1 MKIAVT
7 EHQKKFIITESISE
21 EFNSIIERGYN
32 FTKEILEKSAEQ
44 IGINIQFAI
53 TWGASIGG
61 MVGPLN
67 DFIKNTESEMSD
79 IEISLLLTGIIAS
92 YYVDNKE
99 YVKKIL
105 TKIKEEGLSEVFL
118 RVFKKSQELKNAFF
132 DFIESLNITLHKVTN
147 IMSYTFI
154 IPIIPMLY
162 DMATSS
168 NLDGEQISEI
178 AKRLASFGVL
188 TVSGILVKELINK
201 IIKRFKSYINSKVQ
215 YYH

>member
-79 IEISLLLTGIIAS
+79 IEISLLLTVIIAS

-105 TKIKEEGLSEVFL
+105 NKIKEKGLSDVFL

-178 AKRLASFGVL
+178 AKRLVSFGVL

-201 IIKRFKSYINSKVQ
+201 IIKRFNS
-215 YYH
+215 

>member
-44 IGINIQFAI
+44 ININIQFAI

-188 TVSGILVKELINK
+188 TVSGILVRELINK
-201 IIKRFKSYINSKVQ
+201 IIKRFKS
-215 YYH
+215 

>member
-105 TKIKEEGLSEVFL
+105 NKIKEKGLSDVFL

-178 AKRLASFGVL
+178 AKRLVSFGVL

-201 IIKRFKSYINSKVQ
+201 IIKRFNS
-215 YYH
+215 

>member
-105 TKIKEEGLSEVFL
+105 TKIKEKGLSEDFL

-188 TVSGILVKELINK
+188 TVSGILVRELINK
-201 IIKRFKSYINSKVQ
+201 IIKRFKS
-215 YYH
+215 

>member
-67 DFIKNTESEMSD
+67 DFIKKTESEMSD

-105 TKIKEEGLSEVFL
+105 NKIKEEGLSEVFL

-201 IIKRFKSYINSKVQ
+201 IIKRFKS
-215 YYH
+215 

>member
-1 MKIAVT
+1 
-7 EHQKKFIITESISE
+7 
-21 EFNSIIERGYN
+21 
-32 FTKEILEKSAEQ
+32 
-44 IGINIQFAI
+44 
-53 TWGASIGG
+53 
-61 MVGPLN
+61 
-67 DFIKNTESEMSD
+67 MSD

-105 TKIKEEGLSEVFL
+105 NKIKEKGLSDVFL

-178 AKRLASFGVL
+178 AKRLVSFGVL

-201 IIKRFKSYINSKVQ
+201 IIKRFNS
-215 YYH
+215 

>member
-105 TKIKEEGLSEVFL
+105 NKSGYMGGLYTHFFL
-118 RVFKKSQELKNAFF
+118 
-132 DFIESLNITLHKVTN
+132 
-147 IMSYTFI
+147 
-154 IPIIPMLY
+154 
-162 DMATSS
+162 
-168 NLDGEQISEI
+168 
-178 AKRLASFGVL
+178 SF
-188 TVSGILVKELINK
+188 
-201 IIKRFKSYINSKVQ
+201 
-215 YYH
+215 

>member
-61 MVGPLN
+61 MVDPLN

-105 TKIKEEGLSEVFL
+105 NKIKEKGLSDVFL

-178 AKRLASFGVL
+178 AKRLVSFGVL

-201 IIKRFKSYINSKVQ
+201 IIKRFNS
-215 YYH
+215 

>member
-162 DMATSS
+162 DMATNS

-201 IIKRFKSYINSKVQ
+201 IIKRFKS
-215 YYH
+215 

>member
-105 TKIKEEGLSEVFL
+105 IKIKEEGLSEVFL

-162 DMATSS
+162 DMATNS

-188 TVSGILVKELINK
+188 TVSGILVRELINK
-201 IIKRFKSYINSKVQ
+201 IIKRFKS
-215 YYH
+215 

>member
-53 TWGASIGG
+53 TGGASIGG

-105 TKIKEEGLSEVFL
+105 TKIKEKGLSEVFL

-162 DMATSS
+162 DMATGS

-188 TVSGILVKELINK
+188 TVSGILVRELINK
-201 IIKRFKSYINSKVQ
+201 IIKRFKS
-215 YYH
+215 

>member
-105 TKIKEEGLSEVFL
+105 TKIKEKGLSEVFL

-201 IIKRFKSYINSKVQ
+201 IIKRFKS
-215 YYH
+215 

>member
-105 TKIKEEGLSEVFL
+105 NKIKEKGLSDVFL
-118 RVFKKSQELKNAFF
+118 RVFKKSQELKNTFF

-178 AKRLASFGVL
+178 AKRLVSFGVL

-201 IIKRFKSYINSKVQ
+201 IIKRFNS
-215 YYH
+215 

>member
-178 AKRLASFGVL
+178 AKRLSSFGVL
-188 TVSGILVKELINK
+188 TVSGILVKELFNK
-201 IIKRFKSYINSKVQ
+201 IIKRFKS
-215 YYH
+215 

>member
-105 TKIKEEGLSEVFL
+105 TKIKEKGL
-118 RVFKKSQELKNAFF
+118 N
-132 DFIESLNITLHKVTN
+132 SLT
-147 IMSYTFI
+147 
-154 IPIIPMLY
+154 
-162 DMATSS
+162 
-168 NLDGEQISEI
+168 E
-178 AKRLASFGVL
+178 
-188 TVSGILVKELINK
+188 KELSQLNK
-201 IIKRFKSYINSKVQ
+201 YSN
-215 YYH
+215 

>member
-178 AKRLASFGVL
+178 AKRLSSFGVL

-201 IIKRFKSYINSKVQ
+201 IIKRFKS
-215 YYH
+215 

>member
-201 IIKRFKSYINSKVQ
+201 IIKRFKS
-215 YYH
+215 

>member
-162 DMATSS
+162 DMATNS

-188 TVSGILVKELINK
+188 TVSGILVRELINK
-201 IIKRFKSYINSKVQ
+201 IIKRFKS
-215 YYH
+215 

>member
-105 TKIKEEGLSEVFL
+105 NKIKEKGLSDVFL

-132 DFIESLNITLHKVTN
+132 DFIESLNITLHKLTN

-178 AKRLASFGVL
+178 AKRLVSFGVL

-201 IIKRFKSYINSKVQ
+201 IIKRFNS
-215 YYH
+215 

>member
-105 TKIKEEGLSEVFL
+105 TKIKEKGLSEVFL

-162 DMATSS
+162 DMATGS

-188 TVSGILVKELINK
+188 TVSGILVRELINK
-201 IIKRFKSYINSKVQ
+201 IIKRFKS
-215 YYH
+215 

>member
-105 TKIKEEGLSEVFL
+105 TKIKEKGLSEVFL

-178 AKRLASFGVL
+178 AKRLSSFGVL

-201 IIKRFKSYINSKVQ
+201 IIKRFKS
-215 YYH
+215 

>member
-105 TKIKEEGLSEVFL
+105 TKIKEKGLSEVFL

-162 DMATSS
+162 DMATNS

-188 TVSGILVKELINK
+188 TVSGILVRELINK
-201 IIKRFKSYINSKVQ
+201 IIKRFKS
-215 YYH
+215 

>member
-105 TKIKEEGLSEVFL
+105 TKIKEKGLSEVFL

-188 TVSGILVKELINK
+188 TVSGILVRELINK
-201 IIKRFKSYINSKVQ
+201 IIKRFKS
-215 YYH
+215 